1 MAIIIGI
8 LNIILCL
15 SLLALIRLCF
25 GFRLS
30 MKVTH
35 SIYAYNQLCWLQNK
49 SEYYLNY
56 DKAEKPTWY
65 QMLCPWVISVR
76 QCLTKEAWEKVKSVK
91 GREKEIITAANQEY
105 DRLCEEIKRLKN
117 V

>member
-1 MAIIIGI
+1 
-8 LNIILCL
+8 
-15 SLLALIRLCF
+15 
-25 GFRLS
+25 

-49 SEYYLNY
+49 SEHYLNY